1 MKNVIFFFL
10 IAAVAVTGCNS
21 STVADEDVD
30 KSLLSEEIAFQVKV
44 VATLCGYAI
53 LEIVDVQYFEYGMN
67 WVDGGGRSYEHVFG
81 TEFPCFTE
89 AKAGEI
95 ITIQILEKP
104 EVNDSGCARCDAY
117 LETPDKKYF
126 VKVIK

>member
-1 MKNVIFFFL
+1 MKNVIFIFL
-10 IAAVAVTGCNS
+10 IAAVVSACDS
-21 STVADEDVD
+21 STVTNEDVNR
-30 KSLLSEEIAFQVKV
+30 SLLSEENAFQVKV

-53 LEIVDVQYFEYGMN
+53 LEIVDAQYFEYGMS
-67 WVDGGGRSYEHVFG
+67 WVDGGGRSYQHVFG

-95 ITIQILEKP
+95 ITIQILDKP
-104 EVNDSGCARCDAY
+104 EVNDSGCARCEAY

>member
-1 MKNVIFFFL
+1 MKNVMLVFL
-10 IAAVAVTGCNS
+10 FAVAVCACDSPSVRTG
-21 STVADEDVD
+21 EDVD
-30 KSLLSEEIAFQVKV
+30 KSLLPDENAFQVKV

-53 LEIVDVQYFEYGMN
+53 LEIVDAQYFEYGMN
-67 WVDGGGRSYEHVFG
+67 WVDGGGKLYEHVFG
-81 TEFPCFTE
+81 TEFSCFTE

-95 ITIQILEKP
+95 ITIQLLDKP
-104 EVNDSGCARCDAY
+104 EVTDTGCVRCEAY